1 MGAMFTHLHVH
12 TEYSLLDGLAR
23 IPQLVAR
30 ARVLGMDA
38 LAITDHGAM
47 YGVIDFYSQ
56 CREAGIKPIIGCEL
70 YVAPNGRG
78 SKTAKDKR
86 PYHLTVLA
94 KNNQGYLNL
103 IQLVTRANLE
113 GFYYRPRVDKELL
126 QQYHQGLVA
135 LSGCRSGEIPRLI
148 SEGSTDQAREMAH
161 WYKELF
167 GDFFLELQR
176 HENLE
181 GLPAINEALA
191 GMSRELGI
199 PLVATNDCHYTL
211 QEEAPFQDVLL
222 CLQTGT
228 TIHDEKRVRMADDSF
243 YLKSPQEM
251 AELFADVPE
260 AIQNTETIAAMC
272 DVELDFGRLHLPQFK
287 TPDGLDP
294 DDYLTRLCRQ
304 EMEHRYGR
312 GNRQAEE
319 RLSYELDVIRETRF
333 ANYFLVVWDIAS
345 FARRKNIL
353 FGVRG
358 SAAASV
364 ALYCLGVT
372 DVDPLEYRLVFER
385 FLNVERKEM
394 PDIDMDFQDDRR
406 DEVLAYVAG
415 LYGQDHVAQIIT
427 FGTLGPRAAIR
438 DVGRALGF
446 SYADVDRV
454 ARLIPFRAR
463 ALDEALETSSE
474 FQETFQADE
483 AIRKLVETAKG
494 VEGVPHHFSTHAAG
508 VVISQEPLTDDVPLQ
523 RPVKDN
529 SQGEIAMTQYAMA
542 PIAKLGLLKMDLLGL
557 TNLTILDRAIK
568 AVERNQG
575 PSIDLHEVPLD
586 DAKTF
591 ELLSSGETVDIFQM
605 EGEGMRRHIK
615 ELKPGSLKEIAAM
628 IALYRPGP
636 MEHIGTFINAKY
648 GRTAVRY
655 PHPALKEILE
665 ETYGVIVYQDQ
676 VLLIA
681 QTFAGYSLGQADVV
695 RKAMG
700 KKIPEVMRQERE
712 RFIRGATEQGY
723 DKGLAEEVFALIEPF
738 AGYAFNKAH
747 SVSYALIAYWTAYF
761 KANYQVE
768 YMVSVLNSRLGN
780 QEKMASAIS
789 ECFRLGIPVLPP
801 DINHSGVEFTIGRDQ
816 EGKEAIW
823 FGLAAI
829 KNVGESAVR
838 PLVEA
843 QEKSGPFRSVD
854 DFCHRVQLGGLNRRT
869 LESLIKSG
877 ALDSLGERGALL
889 ASADRILTAAQK
901 EARLRATGQTAMFDL
916 FGQEVPVP
924 AMEIPIEGEEASS
937 QEKAAWERELLGHP
951 LSENSIGSMA
961 FLNFT
966 KLIALWDVLDDAA
979 VGHSVSLV
987 GQLFSTSERLTR
999 RGDTFLVATLELGGR
1014 SVEVIAWPDILEQTR
1029 ELWQQGTF
1037 LWVAGKVRERDGR
1050 ISLHCEQVKRY
1061 DVTKE
1066 EPEDS
1071 RSETSP
1077 ATVPPTPSQR
1087 VLLISL
1093 AETGHTAE
1101 DTHLLHE
1108 VLRTCL
1114 EYPGSDRVNLEIWT
1128 GGRRVLLDVPIV
1140 ATEYC
1145 PELHL
1150 RLEELVGLGKL
1161 ALSEGSQN
1169 GGVP

>member
-1 MGAMFTHLHVH
+1 MFTHLHVH

-23 IPQLVAR
+23 IPQLVTR
-30 ARVLGMDA
+30 AKELGMDA
-38 LAITDHGAM
+38 LAITDHGAL

-56 CREAGIKPIIGCEL
+56 CREAGIKPIIGCEV
-70 YVAPNGRG
+70 YVAPNGRE
-78 SKTAKDKR
+78 SRSSEDKR
-86 PYHLTVLA
+86 PRHLTLLA
-94 KNNQGYLNL
+94 KSKQGYLNL

-126 QQYHQGLVA
+126 QQYHEGLVA
-135 LSGCRSGEIPRLI
+135 LSGCPSGEIPRLI
-148 SEGSTDQAREMAH
+148 SQGSIAEAKETAR
-161 WYKELF
+161 WYKDLF

-176 HENLE
+176 HENVE
-181 GLPAINEALA
+181 GLPAINEALI
-191 GMSRELGI
+191 GMSQELGI

-211 QEEAPFQDVLL
+211 KEEAPFQDVLL

-228 TIHDEKRVRMADDSF
+228 TIHDERRIRMADPSF

-260 AIQNTETIAAMC
+260 AVRNTETIADMC

-287 TPDGLDP
+287 TPDDQDP
-294 DDYLTRLCRQ
+294 DDYLNRLCRQ
-304 EMEHRYGR
+304 GLERRYGG
-312 GNRQAEE
+312 GNRQGEE
-319 RLSYELDVIRETRF
+319 RLAYELNVIRETRF

-372 DVDPLEYRLVFER
+372 DVDPMEYRLVFER

-394 PDIDMDFQDDRR
+394 PDIDMDFEDDRR

-438 DVGRALGF
+438 DVGRALGM

-463 ALDEALETSSE
+463 TLDEALETSSD
-474 FQETFQADE
+474 FQEAFQADE
-483 AIRKLVETAKG
+483 SVRKLVDTAKG

-508 VVISQEPLTDDVPLQ
+508 VVISQEALTDDVPLQ
-523 RPVKDN
+523 RPAKNN
-529 SQGEIAMTQYAMA
+529 SQGDIAMTQYAMA

-568 AVERNQG
+568 AVEQNRG

-591 ELLSSGETVDIFQM
+591 ELLSSGETADVFQM
-605 EGEGMRRHIK
+605 EGAGMRRHIK
-615 ELKPGSLKEIAAM
+615 ELKPSSLNEIAAM

-648 GRTAVRY
+648 GRAAVRY

-712 RFIRGATEQGY
+712 RFIQGATEQGY
-723 DKGLAEEVFALIEPF
+723 DKGLAEEVFDLIEPF

-761 KANYQVE
+761 KANHPVE

-780 QEKMASAIS
+780 QEKMASAIG

-801 DINHSGVEFTIGRDQ
+801 DVNHSGVEFTIGRDQ

-843 QEKSGPFRSVD
+843 REKGGPFRSVD
-854 DFCHRVQLGGLNRRT
+854 DFCRRAELRGLNRRT
-869 LESLIKSG
+869 LESLIKAG

-889 ASADRILTAAQK
+889 SSAGRILAEAQR
-901 EARLRATGQTAMFDL
+901 EARLRETGQAAMFDL
-916 FGQEVPVP
+916 FGKEVPVP
-924 AMEIPIEGEEASS
+924 AMEIPIEGEGATS
-937 QEKAAWERELLGHP
+937 QEKAAWEKELLGYR
-951 LSENSIGSMA
+951 LSEDSTGSMA
-961 FLNFT
+961 FPNFA
-966 KLIALWDVLDDAA
+966 KLIALWGMLDDAA
-979 VGHSVSLV
+979 VDQSVSLV
-987 GQLFSTSERLTR
+987 GQLLSLSERLTR
-999 RGDTFLVATLELGGR
+999 RGDTFLMATLEFGGR

-1029 ELWQQGTF
+1029 ELWQEGAF
-1037 LWVAGKVRERDGR
+1037 LSIVGKVKERDGR
-1050 ISLHCEQVKRY
+1050 ISVHCEQVKLY
-1061 DVTKE
+1061 DATE
-1066 EPEDS
+1066 EGPEES
-1071 RSETSP
+1071 QAEAPPAPAPPTSP
-1077 ATVPPTPSQR
+1077 QR
-1087 VLLISL
+1087 VLLIGL
-1093 AETGHTAE
+1093 AESGHANE
-1101 DTHLLHE
+1101 DAHLLHE

-1114 EYPGSDRVNLEIWT
+1114 EYPGTDKVNLEICT

-1140 ATEYC
+1140 ATDYC
-1145 PELHL
+1145 PELQQ
-1150 RLEELVGLGKL
+1150 RLEKLVGTGKL
-1161 ALSEGSQN
+1161 TLCEGGHN
-1169 GGVP
+1169 GETP